1 MDLEKANRAIKI
13 NWILTLLFGGGSII
27 VTIAYALGG
36 TSITDIVLWNWI
48 DLLITFGFAFAI
60 YKKSR
65 IGAGLWLVYFL
76 VTQLL
81 GWLESGVAGP
91 PVGPIILLFF
101 FFQGFRGAM
110 AYHQLNDI
118 PADSVAV

>member
-13 NWILTLLFGGGSII
+13 NWILTLLFGGGRIV

-36 TSITDIVLWNWI
+36 TFRDVTLWNWVDI
-48 DLLITFGFAFAI
+48 ALAFVFAFFI

-76 VTQLL
+76 VTQLI

-110 AYHQLNDI
+110 AYHQLKEK
-118 PADSVAV
+118 PVDSVAA